1 MKRASSLFA
10 ILLALPL
17 VHATAS
23 PTRDARRNHPLTPRL
38 GSSFAY
44 PSAWTQARRKARTA
58 ARNPRRASV
67 KTYRSSRLAA
77 SAKPARVLTT
87 TAILSSD
94 EKEFVRLVNEER
106 ARRGLRQLT
115 VDPVLTAAA
124 RQHSR
129 EMAELG
135 YFDHYSPVRGL
146 RSPIE
151 RYAVALGSR
160 RFTCAVGEN
169 LFYSSRRDVALG
181 HRSLMNSPGHRA
193 NILASDYRAI
203 GVGVY
208 QAPSGEYYATQMF
221 HS

>member
-1 MKRASSLFA
+1 MKRALSLFA
-10 ILLALPL
+10 IVLALPI
-17 VHATAS
+17 VHATADPS
-23 PTRDARRNHPLTPRL
+23 GVAKRNRPLARLQGTSLTFPT
-38 GSSFAY
+38 
-44 PSAWTQARRKARTA
+44 AWAKAHRKAKATPKR
-58 ARNPRRASV
+58 PRRAGV
-67 KTYRSSRLAA
+67 KTYRSSRLALA
-77 SAKPARVLTT
+77 PQSARVLTT
-87 TAILSSD
+87 PSILSSD
-94 EKEFVRLVNEER
+94 EHEFMRLVNEER

-151 RYAVALGSR
+151 RYAVALGTH

-169 LFYSSRRDVALG
+169 LFYSSRRDVGLG
-181 HRSLMNSPGHRA
+181 HRSLMKSPGHRA
-193 NILASDYRAI
+193 NILAEDYRAI
-203 GVGVY
+203 GVGVF
-208 QAPSGEYYATQMF
+208 QAPNGEYYATQMF